1 MRVKQQAALFDT
13 RPLRLPEPTAQPA
26 GPVRSRSAP
35 SPRLCP
41 ASRLCVGPRAPRGAA
56 GSTPAAAEESARPCG
71 AAVRAAAWLHA
82 VGFGVR
88 DFVAVVRKAS
98 FPCVVLATCTLS
110 RGVPVVVCVFTPLRT
125 AEGKRSPR
133 PPAPAAYSVRAVHV
147 LPKPASRL
155 RSSFSRVAFVACVLA
170 GSLHV
175 SNLRGKRSKS

>member
-1 MRVKQQAALFDT
+1 MRVKQQAALSDT

-35 SPRLCP
+35 SPRLCH

-56 GSTPAAAEESARPCG
+56 GSTPAAAKESARPCG

-98 FPCVVLATCTLS
+98 FLCVVLVTCTLS

-133 PPAPAAYSVRAVHV
+133 PGCVQCSRRPRASETRQPPALQF
-147 LPKPASRL
+147 LPRGL
-155 RSSFSRVAFVACVLA
+155 CRVCTGRFSARKQFEREAKQKL
-170 GSLHV
+170 S
-175 SNLRGKRSKS
+175 

>member
-1 MRVKQQAALFDT
+1 MRVKQQAALSDT

-35 SPRLCP
+35 SAHLCP

-56 GSTPAAAEESARPCG
+56 GSTSAAAEESARPCG

-98 FPCVVLATCTLS
+98 FPCVVLVTCTLS

-133 PPAPAAYSVRAVHV
+133 PPPRLRTVFAPSTCFRNPPAACAPVS
-147 LPKPASRL
+147 PAWPL
-155 RSSFSRVAFVACVLA
+155 SRVYWQVLCT
-170 GSLHV
+170 
-175 SNLRGKRSKS
+175 

>member
-1 MRVKQQAALFDT
+1 MRVKQQAALSDT

-56 GSTPAAAEESARPCG
+56 GSTSAAAEESARPCG

-110 RGVPVVVCVFTPLRT
+110 RGVPVVVCVFTPLRA

-133 PPAPAAYSVRAVHV
+133 PPPRLRTVFAPSTCFRNPPAACAPLS
-147 LPKPASRL
+147 PAWPL
-155 RSSFSRVAFVACVLA
+155 SRVYWQVLCT
-170 GSLHV
+170 
-175 SNLRGKRSKS
+175 